1 MLNLILFENI
11 LFQLKLFELHLK
23 LLFQDILNGVLGI
36 VDETSDDSSQKVIAG
51 LMEMII
57 DIRKEAKANKD
68 WATSDK
74 IRDSLKALGV
84 DIKDTK
90 EGCEWSIE

>member
-1 MLNLILFENI
+1 M
-11 LFQLKLFELHLK
+11 
-23 LLFQDILNGVLGI
+23 LGI
-36 VDETSDDSSQKVIAG
+36 VDETSDDSSQKIIAG

-57 DIRKEAKANKD
+57 DVRKEAKANKD

-84 DIKDTK
+84 NIKDTK